1 MTEPNQPI
9 DPTPTPASQDEAN
22 KKRRRRWLFVVAALP
37 LLAFAGFAATRA
49 AAGPWGH
56 HHCGSHDPTPEEARG
71 HVDRWMEHVLD
82 HIDATD
88 EQRAE
93 ISLIVDDALPQMLAF
108 RREGRELKQQG
119 RELVMAEPIDR
130 AGLERVRTQGIELAN
145 RATARG
151 LEVFISISEVLT
163 PEQRAELADHWR
175 RGPFHR

>member
-1 MTEPNQPI
+1 MTEPNQPV
-9 DPTPTPASQDEAN
+9 DPTPPASPEEAN
-22 KKRRRRWLFVVAALP
+22 KKRRRRWLFVLAALP

-49 AAGPWGH
+49 AAGPWSH
-56 HHCGSHDPTPEEARG
+56 HHHWGSHDPTPEEARE

-88 EQRAE
+88 EQRVE

-119 RELVMAEPIDR
+119 RELVIAEPIDG
-130 AGLERVRTQGIELAN
+130 AGLERVRTQGIDLAN

-151 LEVFISISEVLT
+151 LEVFIGISEVLT

-175 RGPFHR
+175 RGPFRR